1 MDEHFGYFSFLII
14 MNNSAVNIHEQ
25 GFFFLKHLF
34 SVFLDEYQEKELVD
48 HMVILC
54 LF

>member
-1 MDEHFGYFSFLII
+1 MDGHFGCFSFLGT
-14 MNNSAVNIHEQ
+14 MSNSAVNIQVHV
-25 GFFFLKHLF
+25 FFLKHLF
-34 SVFLDEYQEKELVD
+34 SVFWDEYQEEELVD

>member
-1 MDEHFGYFSFLII
+1 MDGHFGYFSFLGT
-14 MNNSAVNIHEQ
+14 MSNSAVNIQVHV
-25 GFFFLKHLF
+25 FFLKHLF
-34 SVFLDEYQEKELVD
+34 SVFLDEYQEEELVD